1 MSVAGRRGPKGPVTY
16 PDLALWQR
24 WIKELTNAVTTI
36 MVYREIWGMMAAAID
51 ANPKIPRTLAMD
63 YLAGTYSQSQA
74 VAVRR
79 LVDGH
84 PNVVSLARLLKSIGM
99 NPQLITREWWI
110 GQHDPLDRRVTEQE
124 WDAKFGGTVHDNVD
138 PQIVAS
144 DLHDLLAEADIVK
157 TLVNK
162 VVGHREEN
170 YSGPIVTQGDI
181 NGALDHIGRLFQKYY
196 KLVLVADWYRLVPS
210 GLERVMRTFSVPWV
224 PAPDPAPRF

>member
-1 MSVAGRRGPKGPVTY
+1 MVIPTSPRARGRKKGPAVTA
-16 PDLALWQR
+16 DLVLWKHWLGQ
-24 WIKELTNAVTTI
+24 LTNAVITVL
-36 MVYREIWGMMAAAID
+36 VYREIWGMMVAAID
-51 ANPKIPRTLAMD
+51 ANPTIPRTLAMD

-84 PNVVSLARLLKSIGM
+84 PNVVSLARLLESIRA

-110 GQHDPLDRRVTEQE
+110 GQHDPLDRRVAAQE
-124 WDAKFGGTVHDNVD
+124 WDANFGGAVREHVD
-138 PQIVAS
+138 PQVVAS
-144 DLHDLLAEADIVK
+144 DLRDLRAEADRVK

-196 KLVLVADWYRLVPS
+196 KLVLVADWFRLVPPD
-210 GLERVMRTFSVPWV
+210 LKRVMRTFSVPWV
-224 PAPDPAPRF
+224 PAPE